1 MPTFFEKKQLV
12 TPGDLL
18 AEGDYIAGENA
29 YMEGNKIYAQRI
41 GLADAENKKVNV
53 VALRAFY
60 VPKPGDMVI
69 GLCIFIR
76 FRFFLCSTIAERKG
90 YVQLVV
96 QYVPQARGLA
106 ACPAHHCRRPA

>member
-18 AEGDYIAGENA
+18 AEGEYIAGENA

-41 GLADAENKKVNV
+41 GLADSENKKVNV

-60 VPKPGDMVI
+60 VPKIGDMVI
-69 GLCIFIR
+69 GTVIEVGFNGWTVDIKAPYTAMLR
-76 FRFFLCSTIAERKG
+76 ASCS
-90 YVQLVV
+90 
-96 QYVPQARGLA
+96 P
-106 ACPAHHCRRPA
+106 CFD